1 MEIRID
7 ISVAKK
13 PDAENIL
20 SYYAQLSEASKK
32 KFAPHPFTKEY
43 LERPIL
49 ESKEYIPLIAKD
61 NTANKVIGYAI
72 TQLWVFDYD
81 IARWETYGQSIENE
95 SKEYAC
101 FAPSVADAAQHTG
114 IGQQLLEQSIAE
126 LKVKGYKYI
135 ILWGGV
141 KCTNI
146 PAVRFYLKNGFK
158 LMGHFDYEG
167 GNYDMLLTIDK

>member
-1 MEIRID
+1 MSPKAL
-7 ISVAKK
+7 ISIAKK
-13 PDAENIL
+13 SDAEAIVN
-20 SYYAQLSEASKK
+20 YYNQLSEASKQ
-32 KFAPHPFTKEY
+32 KFAPHPFTTAY
-43 LERPIL
+43 LEGQIL
-49 ESKEYIPLIAKD
+49 ESKEYIAFIAKD
-61 NTANKVIGYAI
+61 SGTNKVIGYAI

-81 IARWETYGQSIENE
+81 IQRWGNYGQSIQNV

-146 PAVRFYLKNGFK
+146 PALRFYLKNGFK